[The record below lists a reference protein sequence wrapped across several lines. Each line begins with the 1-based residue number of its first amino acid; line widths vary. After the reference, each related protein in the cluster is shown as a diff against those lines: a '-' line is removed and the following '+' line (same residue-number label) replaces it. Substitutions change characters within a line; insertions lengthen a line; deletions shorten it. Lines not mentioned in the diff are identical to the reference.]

1 MAIGDETTGFEYIIG
16 NGGPDPVAAL
26 LATNIHTLQL
36 ESGDSVLSNDDD
48 TDIEYYF
55 NGVSITVASDTG
67 LTGYSVGARYYVDT
81 EDVDDDGDPTFERT
95 YPNFNLTNATFT
107 LSVQGAPTDRN
118 PFFTSTKAESLFVP
132 VDGVYGGQAG
142 ALSGY
147 ATAGIIDA
155 SKYVYTKV
163 FNLAEF
169 DFIPRLSPANQA
181 IVRPSNGV
189 FPNTPNDPAN
199 NIYPINTVT
208 KFAPDPRR
216 QVLITYSYSFTYAIG
231 SGTTATTGITIEQFV
246 SQPIEDYGPTIKA
259 LLADSYYGRGFY
271 GLDQWPVE
279 EPALYDADGTA
290 IAPIPR
296 IDVRVID
303 TSTSSGFAE
312 YDQNTNGAGFPLKLD
327 LEPEAVPEIP
337 EDEIDDED
345 FGFEIPGVDYSTLI
359 YGSTDIID
367 PSKFF

>member
-1 MAIGDETTGFEYIIG
+1 MAIGDETTGFEFLIG

-26 LATNIHTLQL
+26 LSTNLHTLAL

-55 NGVSITVASDTG
+55 NGVRITVASSAA
-67 LTGYSVGARYYVDT
+67 LTGFNVGARYYVDT
-81 EDVDDDGDPTFERT
+81 EDEDDDGDPTFTRT
-95 YPNFNLTNATFT
+95 FPNFTLTNATFT
-107 LSVQGAPTDRN
+107 MSIGGAPTDRN
-118 PFFTSTKAESLFVP
+118 PFLTSTKVESLFVP

-142 ALSGY
+142 ALSSY
-147 ATAGIIDA
+147 ATAGIVDA
-155 SKYVYTKV
+155 SQYVYTKV
-163 FNLAEF
+163 FNQSEF

-181 IVRPSNGV
+181 IVSPNNGV
-189 FPNTPNDPAN
+189 FPNTPNDPAS